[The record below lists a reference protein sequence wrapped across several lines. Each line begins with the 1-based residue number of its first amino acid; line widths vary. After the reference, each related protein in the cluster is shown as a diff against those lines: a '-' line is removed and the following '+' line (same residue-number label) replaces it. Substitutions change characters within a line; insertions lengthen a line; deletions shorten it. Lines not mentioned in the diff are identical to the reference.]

1 GHTATFRAVPCDVK
15 SHSAIVPETSRV
27 VRMKALVGTEMQEA
41 RHFRTKAQMPPSG
54 TAAQATGAT
63 PLAYQRWS
71 SMGYTSPIIDSTR
84 FPRPHFT
91 YSTPYRQEFNNDHGL
106 DVCLMDNTSRGG

>member
-1 GHTATFRAVPCDVK
+1 MIEEMQLLCR
-15 SHSAIVPETSRV
+15 ETSRV

-63 PLAYQRWS
+63 PLAYQRGPQWD
-71 SMGYTSPIIDSTR
+71 T
-84 FPRPHFT
+84 PHL
-91 YSTPYRQEFNNDHGL
+91 S
-106 DVCLMDNTSRGG
+106 